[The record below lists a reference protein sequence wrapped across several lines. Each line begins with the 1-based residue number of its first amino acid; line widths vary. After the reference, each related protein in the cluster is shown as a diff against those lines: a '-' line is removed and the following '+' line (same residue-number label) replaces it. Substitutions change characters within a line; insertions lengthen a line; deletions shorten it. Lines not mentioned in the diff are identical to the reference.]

1 MELLTRSQTLF
12 RSELCLAPA
21 MLMSDQNQ
29 FTRQTSGC
37 ANKERPSQ
45 AEFKTVFE
53 PIPRWK
59 RVLDVTLVLIS
70 VPFLIPIGV
79 ILFVFVKVVSP
90 GPAFF
95 RQQRIG
101 HARRRFMCLKFRT
114 MKVNADTGVHQEHL
128 KQLMTSN
135 QPTRKLDCA
144 GDKRLIFGGMWLR
157 AAGVD
162 ELPQLFN
169 VLCGDMSLVGPRPCT
184 PYEFEVFPERY
195 SERCQTPPGLT
206 GLWQISGKNKTTF
219 EEMFALDLKY
229 AREKSLWLDLKII
242 ALTVPAIMTLVW
254 EMKIRPKLGMRP
266 GEKTAANRVPE
277 LPRKVA
283 GPLSGTVP
291 ARD

>member
-1 MELLTRSQTLF
+1 MLTSN
-12 RSELCLAPA
+12 
-21 MLMSDQNQ
+21 QNQ
-29 FTRQTSGC
+29 VLQPAPNCTGEEKQTEC
-37 ANKERPSQ
+37 AT
-45 AEFKTVFE
+45 AFA
-53 PIPRWK
+53 PIPQWK
-59 RVLDVTLVLIS
+59 RILDVTLILVAI
-70 VPFLIPIGV
+70 PFLAPIGV
-79 ILFVFVKVVSP
+79 LIFVFVKIVSP

-114 MKVNADTGVHQEHL
+114 MKVNADTGVHQQHL
-128 KQLMTSN
+128 KQLMHSN

-144 GDKRLIFGGMWLR
+144 GDQRLIFGGMWLR

-184 PYEFEVFPERY
+184 PFEFEMFSDRY
-195 SERCQTPPGLT
+195 KERCQTPPGLT

-219 EEMFALDLKY
+219 EEMVDLDLKY
-229 AREKSLWLDLKII
+229 VQEKSLWLDLKIM
-242 ALTVPAIMTLVW
+242 ALTIPAILKLIW
-254 EMKIRPKLGMRP
+254 EMKIAPKFGMRLA
-266 GEKTAANRVPE
+266 EKTAPNRTSESPG
-277 LPRKVA
+277 KVA